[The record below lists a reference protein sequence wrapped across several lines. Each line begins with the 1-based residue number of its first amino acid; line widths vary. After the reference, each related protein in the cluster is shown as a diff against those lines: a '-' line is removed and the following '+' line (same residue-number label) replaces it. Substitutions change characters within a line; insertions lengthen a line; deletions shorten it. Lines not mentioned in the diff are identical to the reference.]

1 MESDRMGYTNTTIEV
16 VGLSGSLRENSYTR
30 LAVELALQG
39 AQERGA
45 HARLLDLREYDLPL
59 FNGEKN
65 GAAPR
70 GVIDLRRAVK
80 SAQGIIL
87 GTPEYHGSY
96 SGVLK
101 NALDWM
107 GFDEFEGKMI
117 GLVGVGGGRMGALNA
132 LNALRMIGRS
142 LHAWVV
148 PEQISVPEA
157 WRAFHNGRLKDTH
170 LENAVK
176 QVGQQVARFAFLHNS
191 AEVREF
197 LRLWE
202 SAPQNP
208 GGGAPTVELEPVN

>member
-1 MESDRMGYTNTTIEV
+1 MLIQV

-30 LAVELALQG
+30 LAMELALQG

-45 HARLLDLREYDLPL
+45 QTRLLDLRDYDLPL
-59 FNGEKN
+59 FHGVKN
-65 GAAPR
+65 GAGPR
-70 GVIDLRRAVK
+70 SVSELRRAVK
-80 SAQGIIL
+80 AAQGIIL

-132 LNALRMIGRS
+132 LNALRVIGRS

-148 PEQISVPEA
+148 PEQVSIPEA
-157 WRAFHNGRLKDTH
+157 WRAFTAEGHLTDPRLEH
-170 LENAVK
+170 ALK

-191 AEVREF
+191 EEVREF
-197 LRLWE
+197 LQLWE
-202 SAPQNP
+202 SAPHNP
-208 GGGAPTVELEPVN
+208 GGGIQVELAA